1 MSRCVAFPPPGYV
14 WNGASGE
21 ALLEAIKI
29 WKEKAAAEKK
39 RKKKEKR
46 KRERE
51 DGELEE
57 GEIRE
62 ERCSHKHK
70 KRKQKEQRKGELED
84 GELEEG
90 EIREERCSHRHKKS
104 KKVGETRDCQLNKEY
119 EYELS
124 ETSNLTE
131 EHDQPM
137 CDSLYDSSDN
147 TENFKRKIVPT
158 SVVKDLA
165 ARPHRELFGS
175 SYADETAPAFSSN
188 ESHLQNIESQYR
200 ELFEK
205 CTFPPFQNEQQPKV
219 DDYQEWLFDRRL
231 PRSDTTET
239 SNAWNHDLH
248 SKSSSLYPC
257 DETAPAF
264 SSNESHLQHIE
275 SQYRELFEK
284 CTFPPFQN
292 EQQPKVDDYQE
303 WLFDRRLP
311 RSDTTE
317 TSNAWNHDLHSKSSS
332 LHPCDETAPAFSSNE
347 SHLQHIESQYRE
359 LFEKCTFPPFQN
371 EQQPKVDDY
380 QEWLFDRRLPRSDT
394 TESSNAWNH
403 DLHSRS
409 SSLYPRAH
417 YLPQADIHALTYAL
431 LF

>member
-21 ALLEAIKI
+21 ALLEAVKI

-46 KRERE
+46 KRE
-51 DGELEE
+51 
-57 GEIRE
+57 
-62 ERCSHKHK
+62 
-70 KRKQKEQRKGELED
+70 LED

-90 EIREERCSHRHKKS
+90 EIREERCCHKHKKRKQKEQRNGELEDGDLEEGQIREERCSHKHKKS
-104 KKVGETRDCQLNKEY
+104 KTVGETRDCQLNKEY

-131 EHDQPM
+131 EHDQQM

-275 SQYRELFEK
+275 LQYRELFEE

-311 RSDTTE
+311 RSNTTE
-317 TSNAWNHDLHSKSSS
+317 TA
-332 LHPCDETAPAFSSNE
+332 
-347 SHLQHIESQYRE
+347 I
-359 LFEKCTFPPFQN
+359 
-371 EQQPKVDDY
+371 
-380 QEWLFDRRLPRSDT
+380 
-394 TESSNAWNH
+394 AWNH

-409 SSLYPRAH
+409 SSLYPCAH
-417 YLPQADIHALTYAL
+417 SLPQADIHALPYAL

>member
-14 WNGASGE
+14 WNGATGE
-21 ALLEAIKI
+21 ALLEAVKI

-104 KKVGETRDCQLNKEY
+104 KKVGETRDCQMNKEY

-131 EHDQPM
+131 EHDQQM

-188 ESHLQNIESQYR
+188 ESHLQHIESQYR

-205 CTFPPFQNEQQPKV
+205 CTLPPFQNEQQPKV
-219 DDYQEWLFDRRL
+219 DDYQEWLFDWRL
-231 PRSDTTET
+231 PRSDTTAT
-239 SNAWNHDLH
+239 SNAWNHD
-248 SKSSSLYPC
+248 
-257 DETAPAF
+257 
-264 SSNESHLQHIE
+264 Q
-275 SQYRELFEK
+275 
-284 CTFPPFQN
+284 
-292 EQQPKVDDYQE
+292 
-303 WLFDRRLP
+303 
-311 RSDTTE
+311 
-317 TSNAWNHDLHSKSSS
+317 
-332 LHPCDETAPAFSSNE
+332 
-347 SHLQHIESQYRE
+347 
-359 LFEKCTFPPFQN
+359 
-371 EQQPKVDDY
+371 
-380 QEWLFDRRLPRSDT
+380 
-394 TESSNAWNH
+394 
-403 DLHSRS
+403 HSRS
-409 SSLYPRAH
+409 SSLYPCAH
-417 YLPQADIHALTYAL
+417 YLPQADIHALSYAL
-431 LF
+431 LFLVHICILYKYENICINR